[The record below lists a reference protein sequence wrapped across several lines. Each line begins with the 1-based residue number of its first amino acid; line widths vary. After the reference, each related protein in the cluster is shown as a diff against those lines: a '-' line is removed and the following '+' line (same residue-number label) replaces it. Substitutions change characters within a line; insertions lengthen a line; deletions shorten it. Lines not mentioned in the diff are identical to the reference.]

1 MPLESMSIPS
11 AVRFAAFLA
20 ASAVLVAA
28 CEEPAPTVN
37 PTQAALTLDGVPVLC
52 APVIKQNVC
61 LARAEVGME
70 SLSPGHP
77 PVRSIQVTCDADR
90 CEEDEGA
97 GQVRVFFTDGTH
109 EFVDIAFGRTD
120 QLPDLT

>member
-1 MPLESMSIPS
+1 MESMSIPS

-20 ASAVLVAA
+20 ASAVLVVA
-28 CEEPAPTVN
+28 CEEPAPSVS
-37 PTQAALTLDGVPVLC
+37 PTQSALTLDGVPVLC
-52 APVIKQNVC
+52 PPVIKQNVC

-90 CEEDEGA
+90 CDEDEGA
-97 GQVRVFFTDGTH
+97 GQVRVFTHGTR

-120 QLPDLT
+120 LLPDLT